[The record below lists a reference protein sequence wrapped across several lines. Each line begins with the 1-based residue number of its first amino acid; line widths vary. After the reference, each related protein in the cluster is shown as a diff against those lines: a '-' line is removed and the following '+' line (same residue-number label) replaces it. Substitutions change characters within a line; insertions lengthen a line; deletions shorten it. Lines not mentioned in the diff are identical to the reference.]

1 MFNWCLPK
9 MNNPQYHQRHAY
21 FSAQYK
27 HLHLSESTRNDAK
40 ETLRSSA
47 HEPPFPRPLVGLQCS
62 LGSSMLKRAAQRATT
77 SGKSRISHARALAV
91 NPSRQL
97 QYPEKIVPRPYLD
110 SHEILWRLYSYLFS
124 RQTL

>member
-1 MFNWCLPK
+1 
-9 MNNPQYHQRHAY
+9 MNNSQFHQRHAY

-27 HLHLSESTRNDAK
+27 HIHLSESTRDDAK

-47 HEPPFPRPLVGLQCS
+47 YEPPFPRPLVGLQCS
-62 LGSSMLKRAAQRATT
+62 LGFSMLKRAAQRPRLQANLA
-77 SGKSRISHARALAV
+77 SRISHARALAV

-110 SHEILWRLYSYLFS
+110 SHEILRALLLLPLL
-124 RQTL
+124 QTNSVT